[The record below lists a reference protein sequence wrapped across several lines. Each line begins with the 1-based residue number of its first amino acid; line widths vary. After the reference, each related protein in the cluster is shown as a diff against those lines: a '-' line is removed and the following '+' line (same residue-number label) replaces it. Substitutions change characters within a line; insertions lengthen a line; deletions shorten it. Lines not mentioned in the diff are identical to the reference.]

1 MTAVKLGCKT
11 LLLRRI
17 MTVLNESAPA
27 NFVPASAVIRKGLV
41 LFGQIGRKG
50 S

>member
-1 MTAVKLGCKT
+1 MTAVNGGCKA
-11 LLLRRI
+11 LLLRRM

-41 LFGQIGRKG
+41 LFGQIGRKEF
-50 S
+50 